1 MRAFKLAAVLL
12 LSLSIGGCAGTRF
25 GDEIGVL
32 KQTWNAAKTTVVS
45 KDGVVVAVSVSR
57 AAERT
62 GTVYIGQ
69 KRCPAGVQRPT
80 CMSPQIRDTIATAM
94 IEMRKARDALLDF
107 ADAHP
112 GEIGDQGLYD
122 ALKAATGTLKS
133 IFATYKIGGA
143 S

>member
-1 MRAFKLAAVLL
+1 MRSLRLAAALL
-12 LSLSIGGCAGTRF
+12 LSLTIAGCAGTR
-25 GDEIGVL
+25 IGEEFKVIQ
-32 KQTWNAAKTTVVS
+32 QTWNAAKTTVVS
-45 KDGVVVAVSVSR
+45 KDGIVVAVSLSR

-69 KRCPAGVQRPT
+69 KRCPAGLQRPT
-80 CMSPQIRDTIATAM
+80 CMSPPIRETIATAM
-94 IEMRKARDALLDF
+94 SEMRKARDALLDF
-107 ADAHP
+107 VATHP

-122 ALKAATGTLKS
+122 ALKASTATLKS